1 MRKCGCHSHGGFI
14 LSPEGLAQRER
25 QLDAFR
31 SVGLTRSAQGV
42 RLDKLG
48 SVSASE
54 AVTDLYEFVSED
66 MTEDQYRRFHN
77 GS

>member
-1 MRKCGCHSHGGFI
+1 MPRRCGCHSHGGFI

-25 QLDAFR
+25 QLDVFR
-31 SVGLTRSAQGV
+31 SVPLTEDAGSV
-42 RLDKLG
+42 TLDIVG

-54 AVTDLYEFVSED
+54 LPELVFDDALLEE
-66 MTEDQYRRFHN
+66 QHRRFHN

>member
-1 MRKCGCHSHGGFI
+1 MRRVCGCHSHGGFI

-31 SVGLTRSAQGV
+31 SVPLTGDVEGV
-42 RLDKLG
+42 RLDKSG
-48 SVSASE
+48 SVSALE
-54 AVTDLYEFVSED
+54 LPQFIFDDTVIEE
-66 MTEDQYRRFHN
+66 QYQRFHN